1 MFRSHSKRPL
11 LTVLVAGLLALA
23 ASTSV
28 QAQASLEARVRE
40 HKLANGMKF
49 LLVERHESP
58 TVAMY
63 LRFKAG
69 GVDEWTGV
77 SGTAHLLEH
86 MLFKGTPTLGTR
98 DWEKEK
104 PLLAEMETVGSAL
117 DREALQ
123 GEKADA
129 AQVARLRKRM
139 EELQAEHK
147 KLVIKDEIDEI
158 YSKNGGVGFNAGTKK
173 DTTTYELA
181 LPSNRLELWARIES
195 ERMLRPVLR
204 EFYSERDVVM
214 EERRKSLESRP
225 GGVLFEAFTGAA
237 FLAHNYRIPT
247 IGWSSELQY
256 LALEDVEKFRRTYYA
271 PNNTVGAIVGDF
283 DLPKT
288 IALLEKY
295 FGPIPSQKLPR
306 PLTTVEPEQKG
317 ERRVKVEFDA
327 SVQLL
332 IGFHKPTMPSHDDYV
347 MDLAQA
353 ILSNGRTSRF
363 YRNLVEG
370 KQLAVGVS
378 AGNGTPG
385 ARYANLFIISG
396 TPRHPHTVAELE
408 AGIYAE
414 LDKLAKTPVS
424 ERELQKVIN
433 NSEADLIRGMDS
445 NDGLASNLTYFEV
458 VGGDWRYLVRY
469 LENIKKLTPAEIQ
482 ACAAKYLV
490 ASNRTVAELLRP
502 QAKPSE
508 AKTPATTDAKAAPSA
523 GKEK

>member
-1 MFRSHSKRPL
+1 LPIL
-11 LTVLVAGLLALA
+11 AACLLALA
-23 ASTSV
+23 APTPLP
-28 QAQASLEARVRE
+28 AQASLEGRVRE
-40 HKLANGMKF
+40 HTLANGMKF

-58 TVAMY
+58 TVSMY

-117 DREALQ
+117 DREVLQ

-129 AQVARLRKRM
+129 AEVARLRKRM

-147 KLVIKDEIDEI
+147 KYVLKDEIDEI
-158 YSKNGGVGFNAGTKK
+158 YSKNGAVGFNAMTGK
-173 DTTTYELA
+173 DNTTYVLS

-247 IGWSSELQY
+247 IGWASELQY

-271 PNNTVGAIVGDF
+271 PNNTIGAIVGDF
-283 DLPKT
+283 DHAKT
-288 IALLEKY
+288 VVLLEKY
-295 FGPIPSQKLPR
+295 FGPIPAQKLPR

-327 SVQLL
+327 NVQLL

-353 ILSNGRTSRF
+353 VLSNGRTSRF

-408 AGIYAE
+408 AAIYEE
-414 LDKLAKTPVS
+414 LDKLGKTPVS
-424 ERELQKVIN
+424 ARELQKVLN
-433 NSEADLIRGMDS
+433 NAEADLIRGMDS
-445 NDGLASNLTYFEV
+445 NDGLASNLTYYEA

-469 LENIKKLTPAEIQ
+469 LENLKKLTPAELQ
-482 ACAAKYLV
+482 ACAAKYFV
-490 ASNRTVAELLRP
+490 ASNRTVAELVRP
-502 QAKPSE
+502 KAKPSE
-508 AKTPATTDAKAAPSA
+508 AQTPATTDAKAGPSA